1 MGWGD
6 WILWEVRENRAFTKQ
21 NKSLFWFL
29 FVCFFLK
36 ISCPGV
42 FLPDKHDVFL
52 GVYLLNQYLE
62 TDCFPSMFPIMIQR
76 SMRFEKVILTFS
88 LLNREIQILLFED
101 HLLVFY
107 KEHSFYKVIL

>member
-1 MGWGD
+1 MTPGGDVGGKRNFQFAQGAERGGGAMRQGELAVGEVGWG
-6 WILWEVRENRAFTKQ
+6 IGYCGRLGKIRAFTKQ

-62 TDCFPSMFPIMIQR
+62 TDCFPSMFP
-76 SMRFEKVILTFS
+76 
-88 LLNREIQILLFED
+88 LL
-101 HLLVFY
+101 
-107 KEHSFYKVIL
+107 